1 MDDRLNTVAVLR
13 GHLVD
18 LERTLV
24 FVEGLLVAHDLT
36 VEYRNMAAVTRPSR
50 LSTDVQ
56 KQRERVQGYLATEVD
71 NELSE

>member
-18 LERTLV
+18 LERTLA
-24 FVEGLLVAHDLT
+24 FVEGLLVSHDLT

-50 LSTDVQ
+50 LTQDVQ
-56 KQRERVQGYLATEVD
+56 MQRERVSGYLAMEGDDVL
-71 NELSE
+71 EE